1 MKAEKAMIER
11 DVGERM
17 REATEL
23 REQIVGLVDEG
34 EKRLVSIKEKH
45 EQKLAN
51 WKGEMDAVK
60 SELQEKCKEVDD
72 TRNEL

>member
-1 MKAEKAMIER
+1 VKAEKKMMEKE
-11 DVGERM
+11 VGERT
-17 REATEL
+17 REVTGL